1 MIGEILKKIESLGVS
16 GMKKA
21 DLKKTYGKECESMLE
36 ELKAKEQIFIE
47 KKGVAYFIWTKENY
61 IQHLTQNDPK
71 FKLMLNMMGGVN
83 QSLAKVQAH
92 AETLEEELE
101 KHSTKES
108 ISKNDDFEGV
118 FNSSLN
124 ESSTSIGWIPFT
136 KIREKVCETHNLS
149 KDKFYQMASNLI
161 ENHKDRYEISSGG
174 QEGIVMRGL
183 VHGYVRNILCTHI
196 N

>member
-1 MIGEILKKIESLGVS
+1 VLEEILGTIESS
-16 GMKKA
+16 GITGIKKT
-21 DLKKTYGKECESMLE
+21 DLKKTFGKDCESILE
-36 ELKAKEQIFIE
+36 ELKAKEQIFVE

-71 FKLMLNMMGGVN
+71 FKLMLNMLVGVS
-83 QSLAKVQAH
+83 QSIAKVKAH

-101 KHSTKES
+101 KSSTLTV
-108 ISKNDDFEGV
+108 SKNDDFEGV

-124 ESSTSIGWIPFT
+124 ESSTSIGWVPFA
-136 KIREKVCETHNLS
+136 KIREKVCETQNLS

-161 ENHKDRYEISSGG
+161 ENHRDRYEISSGG

-183 VHGYVRNILCTHI
+183 VHGYVRNI
-196 N
+196 

>member
-1 MIGEILKKIESLGVS
+1 MSMMREILEKIESSGVS
-16 GMKKA
+16 GTKKI
-21 DLKKTYGKECESMLE
+21 DLKKTYGKECENILE

-71 FKLMLNMMGGVN
+71 FKLMLNMLGGVN

-101 KHSTKES
+101 KHSPKED
-108 ISKNDDFEGV
+108 ISKNGDFEGV

-124 ESSTSIGWIPFT
+124 ESSTSIGWVPFT
-136 KIREKVCETHNLS
+136 KIREKMCETHNLS
-149 KDKFYQMASNLI
+149 KDKFYQMATNLI

-183 VHGYVRNILCTHI
+183 VHGYVRNI
-196 N
+196 